1 MATLASMSTLPSAER
16 HPVTLEPS
24 EMSLLASAE
33 AAGIRPAYSCRIG
46 RCSTCKAK
54 VCSGETKLL
63 DAEVGLSLDER
74 AEGWVLTCVRA
85 AETVVEVA
93 FSELLPDV
101 DLPVPRTVPCRISS
115 LAVVA
120 PGVLCVRLRFP
131 PAQHLRFLA
140 GQHVEVI
147 GPGGARRA
155 YSIAHAPRAGGEIE
169 LHIRRMEGGVMSSY
183 WFEHA
188 EMNDLLRIYGPLGTF
203 VQRDAA
209 NQDVVFLATGTG
221 IAPVVAHLEAL
232 AQLPEDRAP
241 RSVSVYWGNRT
252 EADVYWQPDAASP
265 CSFVPVLSAASTGW
279 PGARGHVQDV
289 FVSTAPRLDEVMV
302 YACGSDAMI
311 HSSRSLLIKRGL
323 DERRYHADAFVSS
336 GKDS

>member
-1 MATLASMSTLPSAER
+1 MSTLPAAEGR
-16 HPVTLEPS
+16 PVTLEPS
-24 EMSLLASAE
+24 NLSLLASAE
-33 AAGIRPAYSCRIG
+33 AAGVRPAYSCRIG

-54 VCSGETKLL
+54 VRSGETRLL
-63 DAEVGLSLDER
+63 DAEVGLTAEER

-85 AETVVEVA
+85 AETPVEVA
-93 FSELLPDV
+93 FDELLPDV

-115 LAVVA
+115 LATVA
-120 PGVLCVRLRFP
+120 PGVVRVRLRFP
-131 PAQHLRFLA
+131 PKQQVRFLA

-155 YSIAHAPRAGGEIE
+155 YSIAHAPRTDGEIE
-169 LHIRRMEGGVMSSY
+169 LHVRLLEGGVLSS

-188 EMNDLLRIYGPLGTF
+188 AANDLLRIYGPLGTF

-209 NQDVVFLATGTG
+209 NQHVVFLATGTG

-232 AQLPEDRAP
+232 AQLPQDRAP

-252 EADVYWQPDAASP
+252 EADLYWQPDAASR
-265 CSFVPVLSAASTGW
+265 CHFVPVLSAADHRWS
-279 PGARGHVQDV
+279 GARGHVQDV
-289 FVSTAPRLDEVMV
+289 FLSVAQPLDEVMV
-302 YACGSDAMI
+302 YACGSDVMI
-311 HSSRSLLIKRGL
+311 HSSRSLLVERGL
-323 DERRYHADAFVSS
+323 DERRFHADAFVSS